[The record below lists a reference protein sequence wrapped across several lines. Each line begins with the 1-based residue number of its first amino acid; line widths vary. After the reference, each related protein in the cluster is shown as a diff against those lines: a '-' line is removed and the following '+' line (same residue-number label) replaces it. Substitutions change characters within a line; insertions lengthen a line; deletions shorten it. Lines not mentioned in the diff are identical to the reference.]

1 MVKEN
6 HPDDSARQFFGG
18 CPRLEEQYRTIGK
31 ALEQFEK
38 TNGRFRTPS
47 PSSVKEF
54 RQSLVFIPVEVLQS
68 YLDDLLNLDV
78 KPEQLFIT
86 HDAFGSRIAWVALF
100 GMGLAVGLGLFA
112 ASGGATLLLSFALTV
127 CIACPFA
134 VLWHLSPREATVRRM
149 RFAQLLSHEISKR
162 RGGGKG
168 TMTPTSSRLVFEG
181 LWGQATPSSS
191 EGAMSRTVMKQPLY
205 H

>member
-1 MVKEN
+1 MVN
-6 HPDDSARQFFGG
+6 QNSPNDSARQFFGG

-31 ALEQFEK
+31 ALGQFEK

-54 RQSLVFIPVEVLQS
+54 RQSLVFLPVEVLQS
-68 YLDDLLNLDV
+68 YLDDLLNLEI
-78 KPEQLFIT
+78 KPEQLFIS
-86 HDAFGSRIAWVALF
+86 HDAFGSRIAWVAVF
-100 GMGLAVGLGLFA
+100 GLALAIGLGLYA

-168 TMTPTSSRLVFEG
+168 TMTPSSGRLVFEG
-181 LWGQATPSSS
+181 LWGQATTPSS
-191 EGAMSRTVMKQPLY
+191 EGAMSRSPLRY
-205 H
+205 PILH